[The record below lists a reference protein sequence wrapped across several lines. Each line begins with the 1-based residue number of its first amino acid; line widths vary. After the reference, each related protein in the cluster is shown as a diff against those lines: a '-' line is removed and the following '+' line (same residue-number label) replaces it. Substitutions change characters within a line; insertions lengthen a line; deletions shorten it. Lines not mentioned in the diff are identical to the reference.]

1 MKMLITYDIVSTKI
15 RNRLIDKL
23 FDYGFQRI
31 QNSIFIGDISSKKID
46 KFVKNIEEIIKL
58 WEDSVYLFSICEEDF
73 KNGIFLGKFIE
84 NKKEKALYLIE
95 SLTIIENL
103 NKKDLDYN
111 NYLEELK
118 EEIEACFCISQ
129 EQKIYLKKKYNI

>member
-1 MKMLITYDIVSTKI
+1 MEVYIQEKGSSLRKEKNHFLIETKINSNCISPEKVTSIIMEDSTSITLITYDIVSTKI

-58 WEDSVYLFSICEEDF
+58 REDSVYLFSICEEDF

-84 NKKEKALYLIE
+84 NKKYIDSEVI
-95 SLTIIENL
+95 
-103 NKKDLDYN
+103 
-111 NYLEELK
+111 
-118 EEIEACFCISQ
+118 FF
-129 EQKIYLKKKYNI
+129 